1 MVEKNVDS
9 ADGQAVCLWLMGPT
23 SSGKTTLAKAFVN
36 HLRESSGKKIIHYD
50 GDEVRDFFG
59 PSLGFAS
66 EDRMRVVKTL
76 VHLANKAMYTGINV
90 IVSALTAHTD
100 ARQYISNLIKPIIIV
115 AIDCDVEK
123 CARRD
128 PKGLYKKAQQGEIT
142 TLIGVNS
149 RYLPPESPDIVI
161 DTGSQDV
168 DASLDQLIGAVK
180 DLIP

>member
-1 MVEKNVDS
+1 MVDKKIEMI
-9 ADGQAVCLWLMGPT
+9 DGRVVCLWLMGPT
-23 SSGKTTLAKAFVN
+23 SSGKTTLAEAFVD
-36 HLRESSGKKIIHYD
+36 HLQQSGEKKIIHYD

-59 PSLGFAS
+59 SSLGFAS

-76 VHLANKAMYTGINV
+76 VHLANKAMDAGINV
-90 IVSALTAHTD
+90 IVSALTAHPD
-100 ARQYISNLIKPIIIV
+100 ARQYINSQIKPLIIV
-115 AIDCDVEK
+115 AINCDIAE
-123 CARRD
+123 CAKRD
-128 PKGLYKKAQQGEIT
+128 PNGLYQLAQQGKIT

-168 DASLDQLIGAVK
+168 DVSLAQLISAVK

>member
-1 MVEKNVDS
+1 MVDNNVGT
-9 ADGQAVCLWLMGPT
+9 ADGKAVCLWLMGPT
-23 SSGKTTLAKAFVN
+23 SSGKTTLAEAFVD
-36 HLRESSGKKIIHYD
+36 HLQQSGEKKIIHYD

-76 VHLANKAMYTGINV
+76 VHLANKAMDTGINV

-149 RYLPPESPDIVI
+149 KYLPPESPDIVI